1 MARLESDIS
10 WMWKNKTGFSGR
22 MLQEVI
28 NLKWRWRVKIS
39 TVLMMIS
46 RARSA
51 WRGGQGVW
59 LPGPAT
65 HSETRGNHR
74 WGRSEL
80 WIIFATSSKVSK
92 LEDGCRSHRQTSN
105 VTGPRGSQ
113 GVEVR
118 FEFSWQHKTPP
129 TILNTS
135 QRHRSNQPNPSST
148 GRMINTSNE
157 MLEKR
162 FFKLSSLLLAAPAWC
177 K

>member
-1 MARLESDIS
+1 MTFVVDVFNNWWLWQQMARLESDIS

-28 NLKWRWRVKIS
+28 NLSIETKNQNFHFLI
-39 TVLMMIS
+39 MIS

-80 WIIFATSSKVSK
+80 WVIFATSSKVSK

-113 GVEVR
+113 GVEVM

-129 TILNTS
+129 
-135 QRHRSNQPNPSST
+135 ST
-148 GRMINTSNE
+148 GVCHQYLSTIHSN
-157 MLEKR
+157 LIDKIYY
-162 FFKLSSLLLAAPAWC
+162 
-177 K
+177 

>member
-1 MARLESDIS
+1 
-10 WMWKNKTGFSGR
+10 
-22 MLQEVI
+22 
-28 NLKWRWRVKIS
+28 
-39 TVLMMIS
+39 MMIS

-118 FEFSWQHKTPP
+118 FEFSWQHKIRVEICHDRRDRRSFKICASCVIFSRKQRIFLQNLLRSAKFT
-129 TILNTS
+129 LNKYDFTLKLLKFY
-135 QRHRSNQPNPSST
+135 T
-148 GRMINTSNE
+148 
-157 MLEKR
+157 
-162 FFKLSSLLLAAPAWC
+162 LSSILTKKLLKLLILVHLRRFIVN
-177 K
+177 KNSV